1 MPKGPKNTA
10 KKEQLSTNKRTD
22 CKQYTIKTTQLQ
34 ENYKTT
40 ERKHEIMTMQCI
52 KTL

>member
-22 CKQYTIKTTQLQ
+22 C
-34 ENYKTT
+34 
-40 ERKHEIMTMQCI
+40 M
-52 KTL
+52 